1 MVKVASECFQVL
13 MGNLYASKHKPAFVR
28 LSSCFLQ
35 IFLDS
40 RKLLSI
46 GPITAKQPTIQNE
59 YKYVLML
66 LSATRRDQMI
76 RFNKTCGR
84 AAMLKIL
91 EWFPHGVLSFECDPT
106 RSENTFVSRAAS
118 SVMPS
123 LRNTAARS
131 Q

>member
-13 MGNLYASKHKPAFVR
+13 MGNLYASKHMPAFVR

-46 GPITAKQPTIQNE
+46 RPITAKQPPIQNQQ
-59 YKYVLML
+59 KSLLML
-66 LSATRRDQMI
+66 LAATRGNQMI
-76 RFNKTCGR
+76 RFNETCGR
-84 AAMLKIL
+84 AAIIP
-91 EWFPHGVLSFECDPT
+91 EWFPQGVLSFECDPT